1 LNFVVT
7 GGAGFIGSHLAKY
20 LISQSHSVEIIDNLH
35 NENEENLKNLKNK
48 IRFHKVDVLDF
59 DALKKIVKD
68 ADGVFHHASLIS
80 VQESLQK
87 PEEYHRVNVK
97 GSENIFKLGL
107 EFGFKVVFASSA
119 AVYGN
124 PSKLPI
130 KEDSKKNSLNQYAET
145 KIQAENI
152 AQNYIN
158 SGTKIIG
165 LRYFNVYG
173 KGQSDEYAGVITKFM
188 ERISKKQP
196 PIIFG
201 DGTQTRDFVS
211 VEDVVKANLKAM
223 LGNVDAGFFNIGSGK
238 AVSILALAKIM
249 IKASGLSFEP
259 VFSDPLEREIK
270 HSQSDITLALKKLNW
285 EPKTKLENWINQ
297 EIHEISN

>member
-1 LNFVVT
+1 MNFVIT

-20 LISQSHSVEIIDNLH
+20 LISQSHSVEVIDNLH
-35 NENEENLKNLKNK
+35 SENEENLKNLKNK
-48 IRFHKVDVLDF
+48 IQFHKVDVLDF

-68 ADGVFHHASLIS
+68 SDSVFHQASLIS

-87 PEEYHRVNVK
+87 PEEYYKVNVK

-107 EFGFKVVFASSA
+107 EFGFKVVFASST

-124 PSKLPI
+124 TSKLPI
-130 KEDSKKNSLNQYAET
+130 KEDSKKNALNQYAET

-158 SGTKIIG
+158 LGAKIIG

-188 ERISKKQP
+188 ERISNKQP
-196 PIIFG
+196 PTIFG
-201 DGTQTRDFVS
+201 DGTQTRDFVY
-211 VEDVVKANLKAM
+211 VEDVAKANLKAM
-223 LGNVDAGFFNIGSGK
+223 LSDVDSGFFNIGSSN
-238 AVSILALAKIM
+238 AVSILELAKIM
-249 IKASGLSFEP
+249 IKASGLSLEP
-259 VFSDPLEREIK
+259 VFSDPLEGEIK
-270 HSQSDITLALKKLNW
+270 DSQADITLALKKLNW
-285 EPKTKLENWINQ
+285 KPETKLENWINQ
-297 EIHEISN
+297 AIHEISN